1 MSLSGPRSDTA
12 QHVDFSSGKSRKH
25 RIAVLLF
32 TLVFGLSANLN
43 AKTPDVEKGLDSYE
57 RAMEFYSAADY
68 GQAKKAIE
76 EAHKHDPRP
85 VYLGFRAWCIFRL
98 GDEAE
103 GLRIMNTLSRS
114 KGFSSEERL
123 DFEAA
128 VSRMRDHA
136 GIANLNFRI
145 EGQDVRVIVNGESKV
160 PESPQYSLSLVPGSH
175 AITFQYG
182 KDEKTHD
189 IYLEANQFMELT
201 YEAPATIR
209 LDKKFKGHTLHIN
222 DRLVALD
229 DSMEIQWRAGESQ
242 IKVEKEGKEIVAKK
256 LLLNPGKTITL
267 SYPAPQPKSVAS
279 PTATATATRPIQ
291 SPWLIPSLMGIAGTG
306 LIAGGVYLHD
316 QASTNAKAL
325 DQLKPTAN
333 NKVYSMSQSE
343 ALGRYQDSQRQN
355 RSALILY
362 SLGGA
367 ALSGAILWA
376 LWPKAHSESQTT
388 LHFGAE
394 SLFIQGNF

>member
-1 MSLSGPRSDTA
+1 
-12 QHVDFSSGKSRKH
+12 VDFSSGKSRKH
-25 RIAVLLF
+25 RIAVFRKHRIAVLLF
-32 TLVFGLSANLN
+32 ALIFGLSANLN

-85 VYLGFRAWCIFRL
+85 VYLGFRAWCVFRL

-145 EGQDVRVIVNGESKV
+145 EGQEVRVIVNGESKV

-175 AITFQYG
+175 AITFQHG

-201 YEAPATIR
+201 YEAPATIK
-209 LDKKFKGHTLHIN
+209 LDKKFKGHILRIN
-222 DRLVALD
+222 DLAVTLD
-229 DSMEIQWRAGESQ
+229 DSMAIQWKAGQSQ
-242 IKVEKEGKEIVAKK
+242 IKVEKEGLEIIAKN
-256 LLLNPGKTITL
+256 LALSPGQTITL
-267 SYPAPQPKSVAS
+267 DYPTHQTRPVAS
-279 PTATATATRPIQ
+279 TTSSAIGSDRNT
-291 SPWLIPSLMGIAGTG
+291 WLIPTLMGISGTG
-306 LIAGGVYLHD
+306 LIAGGIYLHD

-343 ALGRYQDSQRQN
+343 ALARYHDSQRQS

-362 SLGGA
+362 SVGGA

-376 LWPKAHSESQTT
+376 LWPNNPIESQAT

-394 SLFIQGNF
+394 SLFIQGHF